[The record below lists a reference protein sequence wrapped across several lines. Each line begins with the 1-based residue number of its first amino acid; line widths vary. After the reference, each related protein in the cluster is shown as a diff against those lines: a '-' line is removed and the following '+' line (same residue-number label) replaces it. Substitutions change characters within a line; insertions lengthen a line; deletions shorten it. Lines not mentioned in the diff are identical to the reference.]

1 MTRWFLSVILP
12 SLAGSNALVV
22 TRCGPVVGGIN
33 VRDSELREQGKRSR
47 RSAATPFLTA
57 GRYVTGFNV

>member
-12 SLAGSNALVV
+12 SLAGSNAFVV
-22 TRCGPVVGGIN
+22 TAVRSCRWRGIN
-33 VRDSELREQGKRSR
+33 VQDSELREQGKRFR

-57 GRYVTGFNV
+57 GSM